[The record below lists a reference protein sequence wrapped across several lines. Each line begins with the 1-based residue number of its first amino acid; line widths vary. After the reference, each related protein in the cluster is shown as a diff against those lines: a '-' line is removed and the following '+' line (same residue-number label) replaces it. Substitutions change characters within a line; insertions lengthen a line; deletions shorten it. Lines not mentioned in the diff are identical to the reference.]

1 MAFDDLMPLD
11 KLMLARLT
19 QVQAEVD
26 SAYESYEF
34 NRAYRT
40 LYDFVVTELSNVYLD
55 ALKDRLYCEKT
66 ASHARRSAQTVI
78 AELLSMLMRDLQP
91 ILSYTVDEAM
101 AYAPAGCVDHQEYG
115 ALLDWY
121 KSPITLEQ
129 ANEYAGVLE
138 ASLELR
144 GVVTKAIEAA
154 RADGAFT
161 KSQQVRVKATVP
173 AEAYALLTGDKA
185 VDLAE
190 FYIVSEVELAS
201 GDAFTA
207 EVEAAHGACCQ
218 RCWNFREST
227 GAHGEHEGVCDRCA
241 EALDA

>member
-1 MAFDDLMPLD
+1 M
-11 KLMLARLT
+11 
-19 QVQAEVD
+19 
-26 SAYESYEF
+26 
-34 NRAYRT
+34 
-40 LYDFVVTELSNVYLD
+40 
-55 ALKDRLYCEKT
+55 
-66 ASHARRSAQTVI
+66 RSAQTVV

-101 AYAPAGCVDHQEYG
+101 EFAPAGCRDNQEYA

-129 ANEYAGVLE
+129 ANEFAGVLE

-144 GVVTKAIEAA
+144 GVVTKAIEEA
-154 RADGAFT
+154 RAAGTFT
-161 KSQQVRVKATVP
+161 KSQQVRVKATAP

-190 FYIVSEVELAS
+190 FYIVSEVELAE
-201 GDAFTA
+201 GDSFSA
-207 EVEAAHGACCQ
+207 EIEAARGEACD

-227 GAHGEHEGVCDRCA
+227 GVHGEHAHICDRCA
-241 EALDA
+241 SALS